1 MATATGEGNILAA
14 DAEVAAL
21 ERCLKVLKTA
31 KSDTEIFA
39 ALLLITK
46 LARAETMTSEDRGK
60 IFKAVGFQFIN
71 RLLNTESVPEDC
83 DQHMFQSLALTLL
96 ACFSTDPN
104 LAHHPEL
111 LAKIPFL
118 SETIL
123 IPRLSTSDV
132 SVHEKA
138 MISDAYDILQAVAT
152 SEGGR
157 KRLCEELSDSLVIVI
172 KEQIFGHDRSLSILS
187 SLLYHNSD
195 DMWMFHSDLLSS
207 LFQKLA
213 VDFHQFQDAE
223 KFKTCELLTS
233 LLSVTSTVPAAVPDW
248 AVRIRDTISGVLR
261 NKLGEDHRDVC
272 LQLAA
277 TMLHHYGATWVL
289 QGHQEDEKFFPL
301 LVNLASVEVR
311 MILETMNQEKQLS
324 KAAVLCCCFTILERC
339 IQLMVCNTEEINLGG
354 DVIYQLHTVLTAAFG
369 AATYHLKSVTKEQFI
384 DPVVVSCLRALF
396 MWLAEETAQLK
407 SDVFELLPLLIDFCK
422 SSLTSHSLEDNSK
435 EIDLPSN
442 VFYHQLRE
450 DLIQLFLPGLCHLT
464 AEKESRDVV
473 LHNQGF
479 SMLVSYTNHLLEK
492 KTLDAGSPAVETSII
507 TLSNIFLNVIL
518 QDPSFVRESDESRN
532 LLLILSSEL
541 KSSVNRS
548 QTFLLHIGLVFVS
561 LLRIKPVVKEFEGT
575 MQDAVVR
582 IGSLL
587 ADVLRSKPG
596 KLEPTIDEET
606 LKNLLC
612 LTLQSLIDC
621 IFTHRWVASSLRQ
634 SDMHERITHSSTY
647 AWRQEEEVSSLV
659 LRLIEQPSSQQL

>member
-157 KRLCEELSDSLVIVI
+157 KRLCEEVSESLVIVI
-172 KEQIFGHDRSLSILS
+172 KEQILGHDRSLSILS

-195 DMWMFHSDLLSS
+195 DIWMFHSDLLNG

-223 KFKTCELLTS
+223 KFKTFELLTS

-289 QGHQEDEKFFPL
+289 QGHQQDEKFFPL
-301 LVNLASVEVR
+301 LVNLASIEVR

-324 KAAVLCCCFTILERC
+324 KAAVLCCCFAILERC

-407 SDVFELLPLLIDFCK
+407 SDVIELLPLLIDFWSRDSLHGDLEAMDV

-518 QDPSFVRESDESRN
+518 QDPSFVRESDESGN

-548 QTFLLHIGLVFVS
+548 QTSLLHIGLVFVS

-575 MQDAVVR
+575 VQDAVVR

-596 KLEPTIDEET
+596 QLEPT
-606 LKNLLC
+606 LMRK
-612 LTLQSLIDC
+612 
-621 IFTHRWVASSLRQ
+621 H
-634 SDMHERITHSSTY
+634 
-647 AWRQEEEVSSLV
+647 
-659 LRLIEQPSSQQL
+659 